1 MSTVD
6 PRNADDSR
14 KAHSFPISFAADQYG
29 ALSNLAEQRSGPTAR
44 RIMLGARLRRLREA
58 AEISRAE
65 AGFAIRSSESKI
77 SRLELGRVS
86 FKVRDVTDLL
96 TMYGV
101 TDPER
106 REAFLEMAA
115 RSNEPGWWHR
125 YTDLVADWFQDYLG
139 LEESASRI
147 QMWEQ
152 QFVPGLLQTEDYA
165 KAIAMHGWSPLGS
178 QSVSRQVAVRM
189 RRQVLFTRPDPPK
202 VWAIIDESVL
212 RRPIGGAQVMKAQI
226 GHLLDLTRRPH
237 ITVQVLPYQFS
248 GYAAEG
254 SFTTLR
260 FAEPELPDVVYLEH
274 LSGALYLDKR
284 FDTELYGRVFDRLTV
299 DAHTPDETR
308 QLLAK
313 ARAEI

>member
-1 MSTVD
+1 VATM
-6 PRNADDSR
+6 DDS
-14 KAHSFPISFAADQYG
+14 PETPGG
-29 ALSNLAEQRSGPTAR
+29 AGDHRGSGSPTAR

-58 AEISRAE
+58 AELSRAE

-106 REAFLEMAA
+106 RDAFLEMVA

-147 QMWEQ
+147 QTWEQ

-165 KAIAMHGWSPLGS
+165 KAIISHGWSPMAA
-178 QSVSRQVAVRM
+178 QSVQRQVGMRM
-189 RRQVLFTRPDPPK
+189 RRQALLGRPDPPK
-202 VWAIIDESVL
+202 LWTVVDESVL
-212 RRPIGGAQVMKAQI
+212 HRPIGGRQVMVDQVEHLIELTKRPNITLQI
-226 GHLLDLTRRPH
+226 
-237 ITVQVLPYQFS
+237 VPYQFS

-254 SFTTLR
+254 TFTSLR
-260 FAEPELPDVVYLEH
+260 FAEPELPDVVYIEH

-284 FDTELYGRVFDRLTV
+284 SDTELYGRVFDRLTV
-299 DAHTPDETR
+299 DAYTPDHTR
-308 QLLAK
+308 QLLIK
-313 ARAEI
+313 VRAEI

>member
-1 MSTVD
+1 MAPID
-6 PRNADDSR
+6 PLETSGDVG
-14 KAHSFPISFAADQYG
+14 DQRG
-29 ALSNLAEQRSGPTAR
+29 SPTAR

-86 FKVRDVTDLL
+86 FKPRDVTDLL

-101 TDPER
+101 TDAEK
-106 REAFLEMAA
+106 REAFLEMVK

-125 YTDLVADWFQDYLG
+125 YIDLVADWFQDYLG

-147 QMWEQ
+147 QTWEQ

-165 KAIAMHGWSPLGS
+165 KGIISHGWSPVGA
-178 QSVSRQVAVRM
+178 QSLQRQVGMRM
-189 RRQVLFTRPDPPK
+189 RRQSLLSRLDPPK
-202 VWAIIDESVL
+202 LWAVIDESVL
-212 RRPIGGAQVMKAQI
+212 HRPIGGRRV
-226 GHLLDLTRRPH
+226 LLDQVEHLIELTKRPN
-237 ITVQVLPYQFS
+237 ITVQVVPYQFS

-254 SFTTLR
+254 SFTALR
-260 FAEPELPDVVYLEH
+260 FAEPELPDVVYIEH

-284 FDTELYGRVFDRLTV
+284 SDTELYSRVFDRLTV
-299 DAHTPDETR
+299 DAYTPGHTR
-308 QLLAK
+308 QFLMK
-313 ARAEI
+313 VRAEI

>member
-1 MSTVD
+1 MPT
-6 PRNADDSR
+6 DDLRDTS
-14 KAHSFPISFAADQYG
+14 DG
-29 ALSNLAEQRSGPTAR
+29 AAEQHGSPTAR

-65 AGFAIRSSESKI
+65 AGFAIRGSESKI
-77 SRLELGRVS
+77 SRLELGRVG

-101 TDPER
+101 TDPDK
-106 REAFLEMAA
+106 REEFLEMVR

-125 YTDLVADWFQDYLG
+125 YTDAVADWFTDYLG
-139 LEESASRI
+139 LEESAARI
-147 QMWEQ
+147 QTWEQ
-152 QFVPGLLQTEDYA
+152 QFVPGLLQTEDYT
-165 KAIAMHGWSPLGS
+165 KAIATYGWSPLAS

-189 RRQVLFTRPDPPK
+189 RRQALLTRPNPPK
-202 VWAIIDESVL
+202 VWAVIDESVL
-212 RRPIGGAQVMKAQI
+212 HRPIGGKRVLQAQI
-226 GHLLDLTRRPH
+226 EHLLELTKRPY

-274 LSGALYLDKR
+274 LCGALYLDKR
-284 FDTELYGRVFDRLTV
+284 SDTEIYGRVFDRLTV
-299 DAHTPDETR
+299 DAHTPEHTR
-308 QLLAK
+308 QVLAK
-313 ARAEI
+313 ACTEL

>member
-1 MSTVD
+1 MPTVD
-6 PRNADDSR
+6 RPDAVGRPAD
-14 KAHSFPISFAADQYG
+14 A
-29 ALSNLAEQRSGPTAR
+29 SGNPTAR

-65 AGFAIRSSESKI
+65 AGFAIRGSESKI

-101 TDPER
+101 TDPEKR
-106 REAFLEMAA
+106 QAFLEMVA

-147 QMWEQ
+147 QEWEQ
-152 QFVPGLLQTEDYA
+152 QLVPGLLQTEDYA
-165 KAIAMHGWSPLGS
+165 RAITSHGWSALPS
-178 QSVSRQVAVRM
+178 QSVQRQVAVRM
-189 RRQVLFTRPDPPK
+189 RRQELLDRPNPPK
-202 VWAIIDESVL
+202 LWAVIDESVL
-212 RRPIGGAQVMKAQI
+212 HRPIGGRQVLLAQI
-226 GHLLDLTRRPH
+226 ERLLELTKRPH

-260 FAEPELPDVVYLEH
+260 FAEPDLPDVVYIEH

-284 FDTELYGRVFDRLTV
+284 SDSELYGRVFDRLTV
-299 DAHTPDETR
+299 DAHTPDHTR
-308 QLLAK
+308 QVLTK
-313 ARAEI
+313 AHTEI